1 MRLMILAVAAVGTL
15 STAAHAATPVMGQ
28 WLTVEDKA
36 IVTISQC
43 GKGVCGVIS
52 KILKPRPDGRGVD
65 YNNPDP
71 AQRSRKILGLPV
83 LLNFADTGKDW
94 RGKIYS
100 PEEGKEYRSI
110 VKRLPDGNLQ
120 VQGCILFFCQ
130 TQVWHPVR

>member
-1 MRLMILAVAAVGTL
+1 MRPMIAAFAVASAVPA
-15 STAAHAATPVMGQ
+15 AAHAASPIMGQ
-28 WLTVEDKA
+28 WLTLDDKA
-36 IVTISQC
+36 IVTISPC
-43 GKGVCGVIS
+43 GKYMCGNIS

-65 YNNPDP
+65 YNNPNP
-71 AQRSRKILGLPV
+71 ALRDRKVLGLPV

-110 VKRLPDGNLQ
+110 LTRLPNGNLQ

-130 TQVWHPVR
+130 KQVWHPVR